1 MELKNALTVCL
12 ISLFSATLVMLVART
27 LDLQAAARLEPQM
40 ARIVEEL
47 EGLRK
52 QGGIV
57 STASVDQSG
66 PTLAEGTADALY
78 VYYFHSK
85 FRCPTCREIESLAH
99 DFVQTELAGELNSGQ
114 VVWKVVNYE
123 ERANAELT
131 KKFNIQMPVVVL
143 AKMQGGQI
151 AQWRSLDGVWG
162 LVGDKAG
169 YAAYLRK
176 EVGQMVRPGQADA
189 PQAAL
194 AEEATIPTMALE
206 PPPLPMPTPTLAD
219 LPIPE

>member
-12 ISLFSATLVMLVART
+12 ISLFSATLVMLIART

-57 STASVDQSG
+57 SSAPVDQQG

-85 FRCPTCREIESLAH
+85 FRCPTCREIESQAH
-99 DFVQTELAGELNSGQ
+99 DFVQTELAAELNSGQ
-114 VVWKVVNYE
+114 VVWKIVNYE
-123 ERANAELT
+123 ERANAELA

-151 AQWRSLDGVWG
+151 AQWKSLDGVWG
-162 LVGDKAG
+162 LVGNKAG
-169 YAAYLRK
+169 YAGYLRN
-176 EVGQMVRPGQADA
+176 EVKQILRGG
-189 PQAAL
+189 
-194 AEEATIPTMALE
+194 ETEATPAAFAEGATMPPESLE
-206 PPPLPMPTPTLAD
+206 PPPLPMPTPAD
-219 LPIPE
+219 LPIPK